1 VNVLLRSTIAVLLAC
16 TAINASAQAWP
27 TKPIRIIIPFA
38 AGGGTDIQSRTA
50 GRILSGI
57 VGQPMVAEN
66 RPGASGIIGLDAF
79 VQSPADGY
87 TLLMFGSTTAVAH
100 HFQNRSF
107 DINKL
112 MVPLGNLTTAPV
124 ILVVNPGKI
133 NVRTMA
139 ELVAYF
145 RANPGTTYT
154 TVGPGSLG
162 HLSMSALAKRL
173 DLNVSHVPY
182 KGGAPAMTD
191 TVAGHVGMMLADLTV
206 AKGPVLSGAV
216 RPIIAVGTQ
225 RIVYAPDTPTGKE
238 LGFPELQ
245 IGSLNGLA
253 IGVGTPAP
261 IVARLLALTKEIA
274 ESATYRQVVSESGN
288 FPEHIEGAVWGKM
301 IQDEYEARGKA
312 IRETGFKLE

>member
-1 VNVLLRSTIAVLLAC
+1 MNVALRIAAGLLLSLTSAGV
-16 TAINASAQAWP
+16 SAQTYP
-27 TKPIRIIIPFA
+27 NKTLRLIIPFA

-50 GRILSGI
+50 AKVLSGI
-57 VGQPMVAEN
+57 VGQPVIAEN
-66 RPGASGIIGLDAF
+66 RPGASGLIGLDAF

-87 TLLMFGSTTAVAH
+87 TLLMFSSTTAVAH
-100 HFQNRSF
+100 HFQGRPF

-124 ILVVNPGKI
+124 ILVVNPGRI
-133 NVRTMA
+133 NVRNMA
-139 ELVAYF
+139 ELIAYF

-162 HLSMSALAKRL
+162 HLSMTALASRL
-173 DLNVSHVPY
+173 GLNITHVPY

-191 TVAGHVGMMLADLTV
+191 TVAGHVGMMLADLTA
-206 AKGPVLSGAV
+206 AKGPVISGAV

-225 RIVYAPDTPTGKE
+225 RISYAPDTPTGKE

-253 IGVGTPAP
+253 VAVGTPAP
-261 IVARLLALTKEIA
+261 IVTRLLALTREVA
-274 ESATYRQVVSESGN
+274 ESSTYRQVVIESGN
-288 FPEHIEGAVWGKM
+288 FAEYIDGPTWGRM
-301 IQDEYEARGKA
+301 IQDEFEARGKV
-312 IRETGFKLE
+312 IRETGIKPE

>member
-1 VNVLLRSTIAVLLAC
+1 MKTVLRSIITLLLAC
-16 TAINASAQAWP
+16 AAIDASAQVWP
-27 TKPIRIIIPFA
+27 SKPIRLIIPFA

-50 GRILSGI
+50 GRVLSGI
-57 VGQPMVAEN
+57 VGQPVVAEN

-87 TLLMFGSTTAVAH
+87 TLLMFSSTTAVAH

-107 DINKL
+107 DIAKL

-124 ILVVNPGKI
+124 ILVVNPARI
-133 NVRTMA
+133 NVRSMT
-139 ELVAYF
+139 ELIAYF
-145 RANPGTTYT
+145 RSNPGTSYT

-162 HLSMSALAKRL
+162 HLSMTALARRL

-225 RIVYAPDTPTGKE
+225 RIAYAPDTPTGKE

-253 IGVGTPAP
+253 VGVGTPAP
-261 IVARLLALTKEIA
+261 IVTRLLALTREIA
-274 ESATYRQVVSESGN
+274 ESATYRQVVGESGN
-288 FPEHIEGAVWGKM
+288 FAEYIEGAAWGRM
-301 IQDEYEARGKA
+301 IQDEYEARGKV
-312 IRETGFKLE
+312 IRETGVKPE